1 MINDLESF
9 LLHKE
14 KTDRH
19 SATIRAEIVGG
30 SLRISGQALGTAV
43 LEVFGEDEY
52 EHFYTFDE
60 RNTEKLFGLL
70 MKNRKD
76 DKEPLTEEPLTEELL
91 TKKLL
96 TGEFGGTDGDKKL
109 REFCEKN
116 EIKYEFFSYY

>member
-1 MINDLESF
+1 MKDLETF
-9 LLHKE
+9 VLHRE

-19 SATIRAEIVGG
+19 SATVWAEIVDG
-30 SLRISGQALGTAV
+30 SLRISGQALGEAP

-52 EHFYTFDE
+52 EYFYTFDE

-70 MKNRKD
+70 MKNRTD
-76 DKEPLTEEPLTEELL
+76 VKE
-91 TKKLL
+91 LL

-109 REFCEKN
+109 RDFCEKN